1 MANNSISY
9 LNRTFDD
16 YKEAL
21 RDYVLRYYP
30 QIADDFNDA
39 SIGSW
44 LVDLVAT
51 VADNLSYYID
61 KSYAETNLDTAAQ
74 ASSIYNIARSNGLKV
89 PGPKGAMAEVEF
101 SCVVPSYNPNN
112 PNSSSGLGAP
122 SKDFLPII
130 KKGTKV
136 TSRNQ
141 VFEVMEDINFA
152 EQFDSPRTVIPYN
165 GKYKIIKKGVVTAGE
180 SKIYKQTIF
189 ADDIV
194 PFMEIILPDTNVMN
208 IESIIFKDGSDFK
221 SDPNISE
228 FMGVGENYKTV
239 DNKDVYRFFEVNSL
253 AEQYRWDADV
263 KQAGNQSAAQP
274 SSCTYG
280 FFDNVTGKYVPSTT
294 ITRGKWYP
302 VTQKFITEFTD
313 KGYLKIIFGSG
324 EQVGQE
330 ESVYEENSDFAK
342 YQISKMVRNNFLG
355 RLPKAGWTMYV
366 LYRTGGGAA
375 SNVAAGAINNISYL
389 NVEIGNSSYLC
400 SAEDRQKAADVRNSI
415 TVTNPNPS
423 VSGKDAPTV
432 EEIKAMIKYNNAAQE
447 RCVTVKDYENRIL
460 QMDPKYGSPYRIS
473 AIEENNKVKIFMLGL
488 NHNGKL
494 SALLPQVLISNI
506 VNYLSK
512 YKSINDYVAIEAG
525 EIVHLSFDVEIF
537 IDKNY
542 NGGDV
547 AYNVIETIK
556 NYMDISKHQLG
567 EDIFVGDIERAI
579 SSVDGV
585 LNLINLT
592 VYNMFHD
599 GTVNS
604 DYSESRIAQ
613 TTESVGGEAG
623 RAKVLLE
630 ETNYVLNSNVD
641 SMFEINHPE
650 TDIRVKM
657 IAR

>member
-1 MANNSISY
+1 MGNKSISY
-9 LNRTFDD
+9 LNRNFDD

-21 RDYVLRYYP
+21 KDYVFRYYP
-30 QIADDFNDA
+30 QIANDFNDA
-39 SIGSW
+39 SVGSW
-44 LVDLVAT
+44 LIDLVAA

-61 KSYAETNLDTAAQ
+61 KTYAETNLDTAAQ
-74 ASSIYNIARSNGLKV
+74 SSSIYNIARSNGLKV

-101 SCVVPSYNPNN
+101 SCVVPAYNPNN
-112 PNSSSGLGAP
+112 TNSSSGLGAP
-122 SKDFLPII
+122 AKDFYPVI

-152 EQFDSPRTVIPYN
+152 EQFDSPRTIIPFN

-180 SKIYKQTIF
+180 SKIYKQTIV
-189 ADDIV
+189 ANDV
-194 PFMEIILPDTNVMN
+194 EPFMEIVLPDTNVMN

-221 SDPNISE
+221 SDPNVSE
-228 FMGVGENYKTV
+228 FMGAEENYKTS
-239 DNKDVYRFFEVNSL
+239 DGKDIYRFFEVNSL
-253 AEQYRWDADV
+253 AEQYRWDADI
-263 KQAGNQSAAQP
+263 KQEGNQSAAQP
-274 SSCTYG
+274 SACTYG
-280 FFDNVTGKYVPSTT
+280 FFDDVSGKYVPFTSV
-294 ITRGKWYP
+294 TRGKWYP

-330 ESVYEENSDFAK
+330 DSVYEENSDFAK

-355 RLPKAGWTMYV
+355 RLPRAGWTMYV

-389 NVEIGNSSYLC
+389 NVEIGNSNYLC
-400 SAEDRQKAADVRNSI
+400 SSEDRQKISDVRNSI

-447 RCVTVKDYENRIL
+447 RCITVKDYENRIL

-488 NHNGKL
+488 DNNGKL
-494 SALLPQVLISNI
+494 SALLPEVLISNI
-506 VNYLSK
+506 INYLSK
-512 YKSINDYVAIEAG
+512 YKAINDYVSIEAG
-525 EIVHLSFDVEIF
+525 EIIHLSFDVEIF

-547 AYNVIETIK
+547 AYQVIETIK
-556 NYMDISKHQLG
+556 DYMNISKHQLG

-592 VYNMFHD
+592 VYNVFRD

-604 DYSESRIAQ
+604 DYSESKIAQ
-613 TTESVGGEAG
+613 STEEVAGEAG

-630 ETNYVLNSNVD
+630 DTNYVLNSNVD

-650 TDIRVKM
+650 RDIRVRM